1 MGRSSSDFEF
11 WEETLPVDRR
21 SCGASFE
28 GQRLV
33 EDREGAYSPPLW
45 TRAPVDC
52 RRETSRLLP
61 RKHEFSCLSPAS
73 RLRAI
78 VDGRRE
84 LMEMIQ
90 DLPESSYEL
99 TLKDIVDDQQNME
112 EVQEKE
118 VIVEEKK
125 LKHKTESGIS
135 QNSQKTKNRQICR
148 TESMESEVFLLKM
161 FLPASL
167 SSKKKPKTRKHPKP
181 CPGKS
186 LEGSEKRAAKNWWK
200 TISLALKDKQN
211 TTSISRSTSDISSN
225 RTREYLDVFSM
236 VLQQGELQVERTKG
250 VPVLNKFNRVSKYDH
265 WNSPNKEN
273 QLNPGTHALLHD
285 ESV

>member
-11 WEETLPVDRR
+11 WEETLPVDPR
-21 SCGASFE
+21 SCGDSFE

-33 EDREGAYSPPLW
+33 EDQEGAYSPPLW
-45 TRAPVDC
+45 TRTPVDC
-52 RRETSRLLP
+52 RRETSSLLP
-61 RKHEFSCLSPAS
+61 RRHEHSCLSPAS

-125 LKHKTESGIS
+125 VKHKTESRP
-135 QNSQKTKNRQICR
+135 QNSRKTKNRQICR

-167 SSKKKPKTRKHPKP
+167 SSKKKPEARKHPKP
-181 CPGKS
+181 CPRKS
-186 LEGSEKRAAKNWWK
+186 LEGSEKRAAKDWWK
-200 TISLALKDKQN
+200 MIFVAVKDKRN
-211 TTSISRSTSDISSN
+211 TTSISRSTSDIRSN
-225 RTREYLDVFSM
+225 RTREFLVVFPM
-236 VLQQGELQVERTKG
+236 VLQQGELQVKRTKG
-250 VPVLNKFNRVSKYDH
+250 VPVLNKFDRVAKDDH
-265 WNSPNKEN
+265 WNSPNKEYMC
-273 QLNPGTHALLHD
+273 G
-285 ESV
+285 VF

>member
-11 WEETLPVDRR
+11 WEETLPVDPR
-21 SCGASFE
+21 SCGDSFE

-33 EDREGAYSPPLW
+33 EDQEGAYSPPLW
-45 TRAPVDC
+45 TRTPVDC
-52 RRETSRLLP
+52 RSETSSLLP
-61 RKHEFSCLSPAS
+61 RRHEHSFLSPAS

-125 LKHKTESGIS
+125 VKHKTESRP
-135 QNSQKTKNRQICR
+135 QNSRKTKNRQICR
-148 TESMESEVFLLKM
+148 TESMESEFGREFLVVF
-161 FLPASL
+161 P
-167 SSKKKPKTRKHPKP
+167 
-181 CPGKS
+181 
-186 LEGSEKRAAKNWWK
+186 
-200 TISLALKDKQN
+200 
-211 TTSISRSTSDISSN
+211 
-225 RTREYLDVFSM
+225 M
-236 VLQQGELQVERTKG
+236 VLQQGELQVKRTKG
-250 VPVLNKFNRVSKYDH
+250 VPVLNKFDRVAKDDH
-265 WNSPNKEN
+265 WNSPNKEYMC
-273 QLNPGTHALLHD
+273 G
-285 ESV
+285 VF